1 MSSLAGALITLGSG
15 RLMLR
20 KATVTVDS
28 PLTVRLEGAEVTATG
43 CLESYVPVAGQVVA
57 CLVDGSSL
65 LVLGRIM

>member
-1 MSSLAGALITLGSG
+1 
-15 RLMLR
+15 MLR